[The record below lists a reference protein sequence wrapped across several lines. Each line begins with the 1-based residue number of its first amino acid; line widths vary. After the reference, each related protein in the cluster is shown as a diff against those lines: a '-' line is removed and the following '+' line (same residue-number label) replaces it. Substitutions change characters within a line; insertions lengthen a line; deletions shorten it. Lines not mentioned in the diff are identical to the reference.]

1 VLELID
7 PDPAPLPL
15 ALLVPASCEC
25 LGCEPPA
32 GLPAA
37 PPEDPERVR
46 WAIPGVWD
54 DEPAAASAPVA
65 AVVGPVVA
73 AAQAAVAALTAVA
86 DEQVVELPGAVALA
100 EAAALHEL
108 IRGLRVLLLPRV
120 ADVEARKLFRLGGF
134 HSVGGWLKWVAP
146 DAVSADRTLAGR
158 LATLPTLDQAVDD
171 RRVSLRGAA
180 EVAKVLRQVGLYL
193 DRSDGLIDGQ
203 PGEPII
209 TSVVDNTLELVCRA
223 RGGAEE
229 SFVTALS
236 DRITLI
242 HLAAGSQAERVE
254 AALVLLAEHLSG
266 EALKEA
272 LAEQTGAV
280 LPNLLEKQQQA
291 AEDKRGLSAQPNSDG
306 SWQVEGRLTAACGE
320 RLFTV
325 LAAEA
330 RRDPGN
336 PVDTLA
342 RQHAREQALLDEGL
356 DPFVHGNAELPRWD
370 QDALRD
376 AYALPLQQLEEQ
388 AHDLAAAGLG
398 LSAQEAEDAALL
410 VPRSRSRRLH
420 DALDRLLTRYLEAG
434 LGGAHDKVPVQI
446 SITASSRLVEQQPG
460 ALPARTGSGRL
471 LARSLLKRWWG
482 DAHVTTLLLDRGWR
496 PLGEAHSGR
505 TLTAAERRALAVQ
518 YDNRCAGADCCPG
531 TPDPLMPLV
540 PHHVTRYSEH
550 GQTQLEESLPL
561 CDRAHHDLHTGKK
574 LLRLR
579 DGRLIDENGY
589 ITND

>member
-1 VLELID
+1 LREARVLELID

-25 LGCEPPA
+25 LGCD
-32 GLPAA
+32 LPA
-37 PPEDPERVR
+37 DPERVR
-46 WAIPGVWD
+46 WAIPGVWGVQ
-54 DEPAAASAPVA
+54 PAPAPVA
-65 AVVGPVVA
+65 VGPLMA
-73 AAQAAVAALTAVA
+73 AAQAAIAALTAIADQDLVA
-86 DEQVVELPGAVALA
+86 LPGAVALA

-108 IRGLRVLLLPRV
+108 ARQVRVLLLPRV
-120 ADVEARKLFRLGGF
+120 ADVDSRKLFTLAGF
-134 HSVGGWLKWVAP
+134 HGVSGWLRSVAP
-146 DAVSADRTLAGR
+146 DAVHADRTLARR
-158 LATLPTLDQAVDD
+158 LTALPTLDQAVED
-171 RRVSLRGAA
+171 RRVSLRAAA
-180 EVAKVLRQVGLYL
+180 EVAAVLRKVGLYL

-203 PGEPII
+203 PSEPII
-209 TSVVDNTLELVCRA
+209 AAVVDNTVDLVCQA
-223 RGGAEE
+223 LGGADDA
-229 SFVTALS
+229 FVTALS
-236 DRITLI
+236 DRVTLI
-242 HLAAGSQAERVE
+242 HLAGGSQATRVE
-254 AALVLLAEHLSG
+254 AALVLLAEHLHG
-266 EALKEA
+266 KALEDA
-272 LAEQTGAV
+272 LEKQSFAV

-291 AEDKRGLSAQPNSDG
+291 AEDKRGLSLRPNPDG
-306 SWQVEGRLTAACGE
+306 SWQLEGRLTAECGE
-320 RLFTV
+320 RLFTG

-376 AYALPLQQLEEQ
+376 AYALPLQPLEEQ

-398 LSAQEAEDAALL
+398 LSAQEAQEAALL

-434 LGGAHDKVPVQI
+434 LGGVHHKVPVQLTV
-446 SITASSRLVEQQPG
+446 TASSALIEQQPG
-460 ALPARTGSGRL
+460 ALPARTASGRS

-505 TLTAAERRALAVQ
+505 TLTASERRALAVQ

-531 TPDPLMPLV
+531 SPDPLVPLV
-540 PHHVTRYSEH
+540 PHHITRYTDGGRTE
-550 GQTQLEESLPL
+550 LAESLPL

-579 DGRLIDENGY
+579 DGRLIDEHGY
-589 ITND
+589 ITDT